1 MQPPTPSSPSES
13 AGSNRRTTSINRL
26 RTLSRLLDEAIAIP
40 GTNYRIGLDPLIGL
54 LPGGGDLVSSIL
66 SAYMV
71 VEAAR
76 LGVPKE
82 SLVRMVVNIILDTLA
97 GTVPVVGDLFD
108 VAWKA
113 NVKNLEL
120 IESHM
125 DVRSPQPRKK
135 SDRWF
140 VFGLL
145 AILALVV
152 IGAVTISLLIVGSLL
167 KLLGL

>member
-1 MQPPTPSSPSES
+1 MVQPPTPSSRSNS
-13 AGSNRRTTSINRL
+13 LGSDRTISSLNRL

-54 LPGGGDLVSSIL
+54 LPGGGDFISSIL

-76 LGVPKE
+76 IGVPNE
-82 SLVRMVVNIILDTLA
+82 SILRMVVNIILDTLA

-113 NVKNLEL
+113 NIKNLEL
-120 IESHM
+120 IESH
-125 DVRSPQPRKK
+125 VQTPQPRKK
-135 SDRWF
+135 ADRWF
-140 VFGLL
+140 VFVLL
-145 AILALVV
+145 GILALVV
-152 IGAVTISLLIVGSLL
+152 IGAIAVSLTIIKFLLS
-167 KLLGL
+167 LLGL